1 MMALRQC
8 GSVILIYTF
17 APPTVLE
24 PTGINHPLFGR
35 MRLAVGVT
43 VLKRDA
49 LYRQLT
55 FPSAEEIDL
64 SDIAYLGGHEY
75 LVTNEEA
82 ASLQAAGYGE
92 WISIP
97 VDPDLPPDPGDD
109 DPDEYGL
116 GAYGTGTYGK

>member
-1 MMALRQC
+1 VYLF
-8 GSVILIYTF
+8 T
-17 APPTVLE
+17 PPSVLE
-24 PTGINHPLFGR
+24 PTGSNHPLFGR

-75 LVTNEEA
+75 LVSDAEA
-82 ASLQAAGYGE
+82 ANLRAAGYGE
-92 WISIP
+92 W
-97 VDPDLPPDPGDD
+97 VVVPPDPITPT
-109 DPDEYGL
+109 DP
-116 GAYGTGTYGK
+116 

>member
-1 MMALRQC
+1 M
-8 GSVILIYTF
+8 ILIYTF
-17 APPTVLE
+17 TPPTVLE

-43 VLKRDA
+43 VLKREA

-64 SDIAYLGGHEY
+64 ADIAYLGGHEY
-75 LVTNEEA
+75 LISDAEA
-82 ASLQAAGYGE
+82 LELQAAGYGE

-97 VDPDLPPDPGDD
+97 IDPEDPPVDPEDPDD

-116 GAYGTGTYGK
+116 GAYGTGTYGQ